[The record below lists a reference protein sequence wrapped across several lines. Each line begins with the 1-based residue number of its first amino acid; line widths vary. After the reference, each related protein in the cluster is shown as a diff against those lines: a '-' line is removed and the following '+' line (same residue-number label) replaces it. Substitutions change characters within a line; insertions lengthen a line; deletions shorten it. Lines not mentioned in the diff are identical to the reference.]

1 MADTAPAPT
10 PATATTGAAAPTAGA
25 TAGVPNAP
33 ADQNAAS
40 RGLPYYEK
48 LRRELRDTLQKK
60 RLMDKSMVSAVSRV
74 LVFYGPDVVTF
85 SSILFYCCASMLS
98 NTASSCN
105 IHPWT
110 CKQFY
115 RDMLLTHLSPQAQ
128 LEDQIFRFEQ
138 SYLEETTAGNIIKGF
153 DNYIKGSASGS
164 SLGAAGLGLGGSM
177 AGSRRKAQVTESD
190 RVFSRSSASYMLDS
204 PGPSSVQTTPSH
216 AATPTSTTGGG
227 MSMKIDPLSV
237 SASGMK
243 SSNGSSKNKKKAT
256 GGSKNTKGKN
266 QTEDISDEDK
276 PSVKRLKI
284 SYGRD

>member
-1 MADTAPAPT
+1 MADTAPAP
-10 PATATTGAAAPTAGA
+10 ATAPTNTGAAAPTAGA
-25 TAGVPNAP
+25 TAGAPNAP
-33 ADQNAAS
+33 ADPNAAN

-60 RLMDKSMVSAVSRV
+60 RLMDKSMS
-74 LVFYGPDVVTF
+74 
-85 SSILFYCCASMLS
+85 
-98 NTASSCN
+98 
-105 IHPWT
+105 
-110 CKQFY
+110 
-115 RDMLLTHLSPQAQ
+115 Q

-153 DNYIKGSASGS
+153 DNYIKGSANGS

-216 AATPTSTTGGG
+216 AATPTSTTGGNG
-227 MSMKIDPLSV
+227 MSMKIDPLSASV

-243 SSNGSSKNKKKAT
+243 NPNGSKNKKKAT

>member
-10 PATATTGAAAPTAGA
+10 TASATTGAAPPTTSATAGA
-25 TAGVPNAP
+25 PNAP

-60 RLMDKSMVSAVSRV
+60 RLMDKSMS
-74 LVFYGPDVVTF
+74 
-85 SSILFYCCASMLS
+85 
-98 NTASSCN
+98 
-105 IHPWT
+105 
-110 CKQFY
+110 
-115 RDMLLTHLSPQAQ
+115 Q

-153 DNYIKGSASGS
+153 DNYIKGSANGS

-177 AGSRRKAQVTESD
+177 GGSRRKAQVTESD

-216 AATPTSTTGGG
+216 AATPTSTTGGNS
-227 MSMKIDPLSV
+227 MSMKIDPLSA
-237 SASGMK
+237 SISGSGMK
-243 SSNGSSKNKKKAT
+243 NPNGSSKNKKKAT

>member
-1 MADTAPAPT
+1 MADTAPTPT
-10 PATATTGAAAPTAGA
+10 PTSTTTGAAAPTAGA
-25 TAGVPNAP
+25 TAGAPNAP

-60 RLMDKSMVSAVSRV
+60 RLMDKSM
-74 LVFYGPDVVTF
+74 
-85 SSILFYCCASMLS
+85 
-98 NTASSCN
+98 
-105 IHPWT
+105 
-110 CKQFY
+110 
-115 RDMLLTHLSPQAQ
+115 AQ

-243 SSNGSSKNKKKAT
+243 NSNGSSKNKKKAT

>member
-10 PATATTGAAAPTAGA
+10 AASATTGVAAPTAGA
-25 TAGVPNAP
+25 TAGAPNAP

-60 RLMDKSMVSAVSRV
+60 RLMDKSM
-74 LVFYGPDVVTF
+74 
-85 SSILFYCCASMLS
+85 
-98 NTASSCN
+98 
-105 IHPWT
+105 
-110 CKQFY
+110 
-115 RDMLLTHLSPQAQ
+115 AQ

-153 DNYIKGSASGS
+153 DNYIKGSANGS
-164 SLGAAGLGLGGSM
+164 SLGAAGLGLGSSM

-190 RVFSRSSASYMLDS
+190 RVFSRSSASYMMDS

-216 AATPTSTTGGG
+216 AATPTSTTGNG
-227 MSMKIDPLSV
+227 MSMKIDPLTV
-237 SASGMK
+237 SAGMRN
-243 SSNGSSKNKKKAT
+243 SNGASKNKKKAT

>member
-10 PATATTGAAAPTAGA
+10 AAPTNTGAAAPTAGA
-25 TAGVPNAP
+25 TAGAPNAP

-60 RLMDKSMVSAVSRV
+60 RLMDKSMS
-74 LVFYGPDVVTF
+74 
-85 SSILFYCCASMLS
+85 
-98 NTASSCN
+98 
-105 IHPWT
+105 
-110 CKQFY
+110 
-115 RDMLLTHLSPQAQ
+115 Q

-153 DNYIKGSASGS
+153 DNYIKGSANGS

-216 AATPTSTTGGG
+216 AATPTSTTGGNG
-227 MSMKIDPLSV
+227 MSMKIDPLSASI

-243 SSNGSSKNKKKAT
+243 NSNGSSKNKKKAT